1 MSKEASRTWRINV
14 AAIIRD
20 AAGHILLG
28 RKSLRSRYLHFPQGG
43 VKQGESL
50 QQAVLREIHE
60 EVGISPESCTILAEF
75 PGLRYTYRKKNKKS
89 KFWLGQQQTYFLI
102 SVPGC
107 TPAINCSAST
117 EFCSALWQSQEQ
129 FSIEQIVPFK
139 RTAVARAMTHFFPS
153 ESPST
158 PPVDSLTPH
167 SLYLFRPGG
176 SDALSLSGA
185 VPLFAGGKDEA
196 HLHLSSLPLLRPPC
210 LRRLLVILIGLES
223 TGLRKAIRSIACHTA
238 DPSRLHICTAR
249 ERYELCPQ
257 ATYPLQGELAVLS
270 VGEHARLLKEA
281 LRADDENLSERTQP
295 ITSLEKSLQSQGI
308 NLLKIA
314 LQVSEKTQLRR
325 LREKGKKASLLPW
338 SRQQRIFHDFL
349 CATSSTARPWY
360 LLPTEHGWYRDY
372 LIVSLIRHF
381 LTTEND

>member
-1 MSKEASRTWRINV
+1 MSKEASGTWRINV

-60 EVGISPESCTILAEF
+60 EVGIPPESCTILAEF

-107 TPAINCSAST
+107 TPAVNCSASS
-117 EFCSALWQSQEQ
+117 EFCAALWQSQEQ

-139 RTAVARAMTHFFPS
+139 RTAVARAMAHFFPS
-153 ESPST
+153 ESPSP
-158 PPVDSLTPH
+158 PPVDSLTPQ

-176 SDALSLSGA
+176 SNAHSLSGA

-196 HLHLSSLPLLRPPC
+196 RLHLSSLPLLRPSSR
-210 LRRLLVILIGLES
+210 LRLLVILVGLES

-238 DPSRLHICTAR
+238 EPASLHICAAW
-249 ERYELCPQ
+249 ERYELCPR
-257 ATYPLQGELAVLS
+257 ATYPLQGELAILS
-270 VGEHARLLKEA
+270 TGEHARLLRGA
-281 LRADDENLSERTQP
+281 LRADDEDQSERAQQ
-295 ITSLEKSLQSQGI
+295 ITSLEESLQSQGV

-325 LREKGKKASLLPW
+325 LSEKDKNTPLLPW
-338 SRQQRIFHDFL
+338 ARQQRIFHNFL
-349 CATSSTARPWY
+349 CATSSTAHPWY
-360 LLPTEHGWYRDY
+360 LIPTEHAWYRDY

-381 LTTEND
+381 LATGND